1 MSKQA
6 PNLTQL
12 LNRLRM
18 RQVALLLAIEESGT
32 LGAAARQLGMTQPA
46 ATKMLAELEGTLGQR
61 LFERA
66 GRALQINDAGR
77 QALLGFKGVRGTLEQ
92 LQRELHELQLG
103 LSGRLSIGSLMAAS
117 PTYLTL
123 ALAKLQQQRPLLSVQ
138 VEVGTSQ
145 RLMALLDE
153 GRLDVVIGRVPGAAA
168 DYRFKPLSEE
178 PIALVCAPGHP
189 LEKSRKLTF
198 ERLRQFPWVLQP
210 EGTPMREVVLQEFQV
225 HHAPLP
231 SGLLETS
238 STLITVHLVSRT
250 HMIAALPRSVA
261 KGFQKHRMLAVLPYA
276 LRHSLASYG
285 SVVRAD
291 RPLSSQAQHFLHLLH
306 EGGSDAW

>member
-1 MSKQA
+1 MSDQS

-18 RQVALLLAIEESGT
+18 RQVALLLAIEELGT

-61 LFERA
+61 LFMRA

-77 QALLGFKGVRGTLEQ
+77 YALLGFKGVRGTLEQ
-92 LQRELHELQLG
+92 LQRELRNLQLG
-103 LSGRLSIGSLMAAS
+103 LSGRLAVGSLMAAS

-145 RLMALLDE
+145 RLMTLLDE
-153 GRLDVVIGRVPGAAA
+153 GRLDIVIGRVPGAAA
-168 DYRFKPLSEE
+168 DYRFRPLAEE

-189 LEKSRKLTF
+189 LGKTSKLTF

-210 EGTPMREVVLQEFQV
+210 EATHMREVVLQEFQA

-261 KGFQKHRMLAVLPYA
+261 KGFQKHRMLAVLPYT
-276 LRHSLASYG
+276 LQNSLASYG

-291 RPLSSQAQHFLHLLH
+291 RPLSKPGQHFLRLLH